1 MPHIIS
7 RCGQEAGDWLFGV
20 KNRSKVIQ
28 ERNAVDTALYR
39 YDPTVAEEVRAEF
52 QTPEDCFVL
61 GHVGRFFPQKN
72 HMQLVDIFAAVHKM
86 RPNSRLW
93 LVGGGELDD
102 SLKNQV
108 KSKVH
113 ELGLDESVVFTG
125 VRTDVNRLMQ
135 GMDLFILPSLFE
147 GFPMTMIEAQSAG
160 LPCMIPI
167 KCRRN
172 AM

>member
-1 MPHIIS
+1 MARRRWRTGRQS
-7 RCGQEAGDWLFGV
+7 QEI
-20 KNRSKVIQ
+20 KS
-28 ERNAVDTALYR
+28 
-39 YDPTVAEEVRAEF
+39 
-52 QTPEDCFVL
+52 
-61 GHVGRFFPQKN
+61 
-72 HMQLVDIFAAVHKM
+72 
-86 RPNSRLW
+86 
-93 LVGGGELDD
+93 
-102 SLKNQV
+102 

-160 LPCMIPI
+160 LPCMISD